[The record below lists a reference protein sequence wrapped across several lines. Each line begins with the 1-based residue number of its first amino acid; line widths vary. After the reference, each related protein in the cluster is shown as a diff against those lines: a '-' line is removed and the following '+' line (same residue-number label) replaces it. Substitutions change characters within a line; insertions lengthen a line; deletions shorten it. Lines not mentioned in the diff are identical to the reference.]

1 GRNRNEYY
9 EYFEQ
14 KPSTWNIIEF
24 LEQCNL
30 EPFDK
35 KVDRYIRCLRLIA
48 SGEQKKRKEMAEQL
62 LSRYS
67 DGNKPDQLL
76 AKDWEKK
83 RKSSKISGGSSIH
96 IHNST
101 LSGNSLAV
109 AGSTST
115 TKAIIKRKR
124 ELRERK
130 PVSYAEDSTDT
141 NISSD
146 PDYEESR
153 RIKRRFD
160 INGSTTAES
169 DYDLSNFERAYQS
182 LDPQKTWTLN
192 SSGRVVEKVI
202 YDHARK
208 FKHDSYLH
216 SFIINDAD
224 QEAKKLFN
232 NDEWN
237 EIFST
242 NLKQVPK
249 IDKNITDFLKKY
261 TVHELSTF
269 QKVVFEKFFPDNVPY
284 STDLDYINLA
294 YRSMYS
300 LWKGESNFNSSSKL
314 EGWFEMNVWAH
325 LVDPAFRGMEIELVR
340 GEGQSLSSS
349 NRKNIDRTVNDR
361 KKIGKKGDGIFRL
374 RNNHLEFGAI
384 EAGRNWEGSKGTK
397 FLTDSL
403 KMCKML
409 KDILNELAS
418 ECNMKEDIVRKLQT
432 AGILQG
438 ANMMQVITADLPM
451 GYVTRIRR
459 RKFYEVPS
467 RLSNYQSLAF
477 IIMEVL
483 ALKSIIKRTFNL
495 VNESIDFEQFLD
507 ENDEPQT
514 PLEIVDNES
523 EY

>member
-1 GRNRNEYY
+1 MEIG
-9 EYFEQ
+9 
-14 KPSTWNIIEF
+14 
-24 LEQCNL
+24 L
-30 EPFDK
+30 
-35 KVDRYIRCLRLIA
+35 
-48 SGEQKKRKEMAEQL
+48 G
-62 LSRYS
+62 
-67 DGNKPDQLL
+67 
-76 AKDWEKK
+76 KK
-83 RKSSKISGGSSIH
+83 RKSSKLSGGSSIH

-141 NISSD
+141 DISSD

-160 INGSTTAES
+160 INGSITAES

-242 NLKQVPK
+242 NLKQVPN
-249 IDKNITDFLKKY
+249 IDKNITDFLKNTQY
-261 TVHELSTF
+261 TNYLPF
-269 QKVVFEKFFPDNVPY
+269 KKLY
-284 STDLDYINLA
+284 L
-294 YRSMYS
+294 SMYS
-300 LWKGESNFNSSSKL
+300 LWEGESNFNSSSKL

-325 LVDPAFRGMEIELVR
+325 LVDPAFRGMEIE
-340 GEGQSLSSS
+340 
-349 NRKNIDRTVNDR
+349 
-361 KKIGKKGDGIFRL
+361 L

-438 ANMMQVITADLPM
+438 ANMMQLITVDLPM
-451 GYVTRIRR
+451 GYVTRICR

-467 RLSNYQSLAF
+467 RLSNYQSFAF

-495 VNESIDFEQFLD
+495 VNESIDFEQFLESYY
-507 ENDEPQT
+507 ENDKPQT
-514 PLEIVDNES
+514 PPRNSVSLTSSTHTTPKKNELKIFKILFK
-523 EY
+523 